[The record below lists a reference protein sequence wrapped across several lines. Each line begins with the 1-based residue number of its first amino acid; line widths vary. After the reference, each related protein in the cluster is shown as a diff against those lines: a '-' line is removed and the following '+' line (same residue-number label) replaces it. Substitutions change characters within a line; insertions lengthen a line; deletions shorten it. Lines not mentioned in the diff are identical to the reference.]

1 MTSPTKCYKS
11 CKNAKIRHF
20 FIPERPFSAQKKVK
34 VMTKHVKV
42 IFDRRKKAAKV
53 GTGFID
59 ICVYLKEGQRKFE
72 IVGSSTPENWEV
84 AAQDKAIV
92 AKVKHYEQIVNAMK
106 MLNEDMTIENFNKHV
121 FIAQAP
127 TKPEEKVLFK
137 GNDLRQSFIDFCR
150 NRFENEGL
158 APNTVK
164 DFTVVFN
171 ALEACGCLNTFADL
185 TKANVM
191 AWDAWLRLGNK
202 RSDYTINGYHKKV
215 KKYTKILWQLEMI
228 ESDPYQYVKFPKGSN
243 KERNPLTEK
252 ELIKIRKLKCTGHLE
267 RARDRFIFMA
277 YTGLAFCDMD
287 LFDFET
293 MTEKRSDYTY
303 IDGERLKTGSKF
315 FTPILPPAMDVLK
328 KYDYQLPKI
337 TNQKLNEYCH
347 VIESLCQIH
356 KPVTCHIGRHSFAT
370 LMLCYGFTLE
380 EVKKMLGHKDI
391 RTTQLYAKISNEIVE
406 KAVNKKLK
414 RLK

>member
-1 MTSPTKCYKS
+1 MKQ
-11 CKNAKIRHF
+11 N
-20 FIPERPFSAQKKVK
+20 VK
-34 VMTKHVKV
+34 LV
-42 IFDRRKKAAKV
+42 FDRKNQASKT
-53 GTGFID
+53 GTGKID
-59 ICVYLKEGQRKFE
+59 IRIYLKDGERKFE
-72 IVGSSTPENWEV
+72 TVGRATIEDSE
-84 AAQDKAIV
+84 AAMQSKNIV
-92 AKVKHYEQIVNAMK
+92 AKVKHYEQIINAMK
-106 MLNEDMTIENFNKHV
+106 LFNEEMTIENFNKHI
-121 FIAQAP
+121 FTAQTP

-137 GNDLRQSFIDFCR
+137 GNDLRQSFIEFCR

-158 APNTVK
+158 AKNSVK

-171 ALEACGCLNTFADL
+171 ALEECGCLNTFADL

-191 AWDAWLRLGNK
+191 AWDTWLRMGNK

-243 KERNPLTEK
+243 KERNPLNEK
-252 ELIKIRKLKCTGHLE
+252 ELLKIRNLKCSGHLE

-287 LFDFET
+287 LFDFDT
-293 MTEKRSDYTY
+293 MTEERKDYTY

-328 KYDYQLPKI
+328 KYDYKLPKI

-347 VIESLCQIH
+347 VIESLCEIH
-356 KPVTCHIGRHSFAT
+356 KPVTCHIARHSFAT
-370 LMLCYGFTLE
+370 LMLYYGFTLE

-391 RTTQLYAKISNEIVE
+391 KTTQIYAKLSTKMLEDSV
-406 KAVNKKLK
+406 KKKLK
-414 RLK
+414 KLK

>member
-1 MTSPTKCYKS
+1 
-11 CKNAKIRHF
+11 
-20 FIPERPFSAQKKVK
+20 
-34 VMTKHVKV
+34 MTKHVKV

-92 AKVKHYEQIVNAMK
+92 AKVKHYEQIVNAMI
-106 MLNEDMTIENFNKHV
+106 MLKEDMTIENFNNHV
-121 FIAQAP
+121 FTAQAP
-127 TKPEEKVLFK
+127 TKPEENVLFK

>member
-1 MTSPTKCYKS
+1 MQT
-11 CKNAKIRHF
+11 F
-20 FIPERPFSAQKKVK
+20 
-34 VMTKHVKV
+34 
-42 IFDRRKKAAKV
+42 
-53 GTGFID
+53 
-59 ICVYLKEGQRKFE
+59 
-72 IVGSSTPENWEV
+72 
-84 AAQDKAIV
+84 
-92 AKVKHYEQIVNAMK
+92 
-106 MLNEDMTIENFNKHV
+106 NEDMTIENFNKHI
-121 FIAQAP
+121 FTAQTP

-356 KPVTCHIGRHSFAT
+356 KPVTCHIGRYPNLSHIQTF
-370 LMLCYGFTLE
+370 
-380 EVKKMLGHKDI
+380 LG
-391 RTTQLYAKISNEIVE
+391 LYCKSTA
-406 KAVNKKLK
+406 
-414 RLK
+414 